1 MSSKTSFSFEKE
13 LTPQQRKLRSWDLA
27 NSWWKSSERKL
38 LTFIP
43 SGLM

>member
-27 NSWWKSSERKL
+27 NTADEKFFEKSS
-38 LTFIP
+38 
-43 SGLM
+43 